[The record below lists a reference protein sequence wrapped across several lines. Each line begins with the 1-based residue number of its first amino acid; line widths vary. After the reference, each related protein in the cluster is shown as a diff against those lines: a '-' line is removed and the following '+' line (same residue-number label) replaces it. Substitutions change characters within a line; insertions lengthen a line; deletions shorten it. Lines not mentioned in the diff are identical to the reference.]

1 MKALRDYLFNTEK
14 IKYIKCK
21 KPLYKCILCAIRDRL
36 PGVESLEL
44 YRSGDFIISLNLY
57 PFNPGH
63 LMIFPSRHVEDFL
76 ELSEGEALE
85 MHRLSARS
93 ISILKKEFNPSGF
106 NIGCNLG
113 DGSGASIP
121 HIHQHIVPR
130 YNNEIGF
137 IDVLSGSR
145 IYVED
150 PLAVLNRLK
159 KDFAG
164 L

>member
-1 MKALRDYLFNTEK
+1 MKAFRDYLFNTEK
-14 IKYIKCK
+14 IKYIKGK
-21 KPLYKCILCAIRDRL
+21 KPLNSCILCDIRDRL

-44 YRSGDFIISLNLY
+44 CRTEGFIISLNLY

-63 LMIFPSRHVEDFL
+63 LLIFPIRHVEDFIGL
-76 ELSEGEALE
+76 TDSEALE
-85 MHRLSARS
+85 LHRLSAKS

-113 DGSGASIP
+113 TGSGASIP

-130 YNNEIGF
+130 YDNEIGF

-150 PLAVLNRLK
+150 PIDVLNRLK
-159 KDFAG
+159 EDFSR